1 MTLKA
6 PILKPIVQVLEEV
19 GLRQY
24 LEQVVQEG
32 EPIIR
37 LGRYLMLDGPHN
49 PGPSLL
55 HKPRCIA
62 WNSIVHG
69 SWATEDE
76 LKDTTYGEA
85 VHRAFFDWFTKYNN
99 YEIVQLEPHVV
110 IGRVSARPDIVYC
123 NDNNECGVIEVK
135 SYGLD
140 ATRVRVAKE
149 QLAVYAYMLS
159 QFATVEQAWL
169 VLRDAVLPMKISE
182 LAGLG
187 RELFEELRRLP
198 REPPEKPYNSCHR
211 CAFAR
216 VCLVRKPVLVEPQPQ
231 TPNPLV
237 LALIAPPVDGVGR
250 LGPILSPVVTVGT
263 PAGAVPYTL
272 VGLGGAP
279 EALINWAP
287 QLQPAMASQEAKQTQ
302 EKTQPTIRRISLGVE
317 WLDYA
322 LQGGMPRGTWTLVT
336 GEPGTGKSILA
347 IQAVG
352 ANVDTI
358 PVVFLSTE
366 TRFYDVV
373 RQASQF
379 GIDLTDAVSLADVL
393 AGRVRDVKTNLVVID
408 LFGLARQYRELLRA
422 SEEEGTKARAK
433 SPLSME
439 VVLAAI
445 EKAYEVLG
453 VGEEGGKKD
462 VLVVIDSLAPMWSHA
477 PAMARLITYGLR
489 QRLYRP
495 SVTVLMTNQY
505 APTTGMTFGFG
516 AEHIAD
522 AIIHMWFESVE
533 TAKEIRRWLIIK
545 KARLT
550 NHYRKAMRF
559 DIEPG
564 RGLTLLEPG
573 IDELRKWA
581 SQS

>member
-1 MTLKA
+1 MTLKT
-6 PILKPIVQVLEEV
+6 PILKPIIQVLEEV
-19 GLRQY
+19 PLKPY

-32 EPIIR
+32 KPIIR
-37 LGRYLMLDGPHN
+37 LGRFLMLDGPHN

-62 WNSIVHG
+62 WNSVIHG
-69 SWATEDE
+69 AWATEDD

-85 VHRAFFDWFTKYNN
+85 VHRAFFDWFIKYNN
-99 YEIVQLEPHVV
+99 YEIVQLEPHIV
-110 IGRVSARPDIVYC
+110 ISRVSARPDIVYC

-135 SYGLD
+135 SFGLD
-140 ATRVRVAKE
+140 ATKVRVAKE
-149 QLAVYAYMLS
+149 QLAVYVYMLG

-169 VLRDAVLPMKISE
+169 VLRDAVLPMRISE
-182 LAGLG
+182 LVELG
-187 RELFEELRRLP
+187 RGLFEELRRLP
-198 REPPEKPYNSCHR
+198 RDVPEKPYNSCHR
-211 CAFAR
+211 CPFAR

-231 TPNPLV
+231 NPNPIVLV
-237 LALIAPPVDGVGR
+237 LIAPPVDGVGR
-250 LGPILSPVVTVGT
+250 LGPILSPVITLEA

-287 QLQPAMASQEAKQTQ
+287 QLQPAMSSQEAKQAQSTQ
-302 EKTQPTIRRISLGVE
+302 SQPTIRRISLGVE

-322 LQGGMPRGTWTLVT
+322 LQGGVPRGTWTLAT
-336 GEPGTGKSILA
+336 GEPGVGKSILA

-373 RQASQF
+373 RQSSQF
-379 GIDLTDAVSLADVL
+379 GIDLSDAISLADVL
-393 AGRVRDVKTNLVVID
+393 AGRVENARTNLVVID

-422 SEEEGTKARAK
+422 GEEGAKARAK

-439 VVLAAI
+439 VVMSAI

-453 VGEEGGKKD
+453 VTEEGGRKD
-462 VLVVIDSLAPMWSHA
+462 VLVVIDSLAPLWAHA
-477 PAMARLITYGLR
+477 PAMARLITYRLR
-489 QRLYRP
+489 QRLYR
-495 SVTVLMTNQY
+495 SNVTVIMTNQY

-522 AIIHMWFESVE
+522 AIIHMWFEPVE
-533 TAKEIRRWLIIK
+533 TTKEIRRWLIIK

-559 DIEPG
+559 EVEPG
-564 RGLTLLEPG
+564 KGLVLLEPG
-573 IDELRKWA
+573 VDELRKWA

>member
-1 MTLKA
+1 MALKT

-24 LEQVVQEG
+24 LEQVVREG
-32 EPIIR
+32 RPIIR
-37 LGRYLMLDGPHN
+37 LGRFLMLDGPHN

-55 HKPRCIA
+55 HKPKCIA
-62 WNSIVHG
+62 WNTIVHG
-69 SWATEDE
+69 SWATEDD

-85 VHRAFFDWFTKYNN
+85 VHRAYYDWFVKYNN
-99 YEIVQLEPHVV
+99 YEIVQLEPHIV
-110 IGRVSARPDIVYC
+110 ISRVSAKPDIVYC
-123 NDNNECGVIEVK
+123 NDNNECGIIEVK

-140 ATRVRVAKE
+140 ATKVRQAKE
-149 QLAVYAYMLS
+149 QLAVYVYMLS

-182 LAGLG
+182 LVGLG
-187 RELFEELRRLP
+187 GELFEVLRRLP
-198 REPPEKPYNSCHR
+198 RDVPEKPYNSCHR
-211 CAFAR
+211 CPFAR
-216 VCLVRKPVLVEPQPQ
+216 VCFVRKPVLVEPQPQ

-250 LGPILSPVVTVGT
+250 LGPILTPVVTVGAT
-263 PAGAVPYTL
+263 AGVVPYTL

-279 EALINWAP
+279 EVLINWAP
-287 QLQPAMASQEAKQTQ
+287 QLQPAMASQEAKQAQSTQ
-302 EKTQPTIRRISLGVE
+302 LIRRVSLGVE

-322 LQGGMPRGTWTLVT
+322 LQGGVPRGTWTLVT
-336 GEPGTGKSILA
+336 GEPGVGKSILG

-352 ANVDTI
+352 ANVDKI

-393 AGRVRDVKTNLVVID
+393 AGKISGKDVKTNLVVID

-422 SEEEGTKARAK
+422 GEEGSKARAK

-453 VGEEGGKKD
+453 VAEEGGRKD

-522 AIIHMWFESVE
+522 AIIHMWFEPVE
-533 TAKEIRRWLIIK
+533 TTKEIRRWLIIK

-550 NHYRKAMRF
+550 NHYRKALRF

-581 SQS
+581 TQS

>member
-1 MTLKA
+1 M
-6 PILKPIVQVLEEV
+6 
-19 GLRQY
+19 R
-24 LEQVVQEG
+24 
-32 EPIIR
+32 
-37 LGRYLMLDGPHN
+37 
-49 PGPSLL
+49 
-55 HKPRCIA
+55 
-62 WNSIVHG
+62 
-69 SWATEDE
+69 
-76 LKDTTYGEA
+76 
-85 VHRAFFDWFTKYNN
+85 
-99 YEIVQLEPHVV
+99 
-110 IGRVSARPDIVYC
+110 
-123 NDNNECGVIEVK
+123 
-135 SYGLD
+135 
-140 ATRVRVAKE
+140 
-149 QLAVYAYMLS
+149 
-159 QFATVEQAWL
+159 
-169 VLRDAVLPMKISE
+169 ISE
-182 LAGLG
+182 LVGLG
-187 RELFEELRRLP
+187 GELFEELRRLP
-198 REPPEKPYNSCHR
+198 RDVPEKPYNSCHR
-211 CAFAR
+211 CPFAR

-237 LALIAPPVDGVGR
+237 LALIAPPVDGAGR
-250 LGPILSPVVTVGT
+250 LSQVLLTPVVIVEAT
-263 PAGAVPYTL
+263 AGAVPYTL

-287 QLQPAMASQEAKQTQ
+287 QLQPAMASQEAKQAQEAKTTQ
-302 EKTQPTIRRISLGVE
+302 SIKRVSLGVE

-322 LQGGMPRGTWTLVT
+322 LQGGVPRGTWSLIT
-336 GEPGTGKSILA
+336 GEPGTGKSILV

-358 PVVFLSTE
+358 PVVLVSTE

-379 GIDLTDAVSLADVL
+379 GIDLSDAVSLADVL
-393 AGRVRDVKTNLVVID
+393 AGRVKDVKTNLVVID

-422 SEEEGTKARAK
+422 SEEEGSKARAK

-453 VGEEGGKKD
+453 VTEEGGRKD

-495 SVTVLMTNQY
+495 GVTVLMTNQY

-522 AIIHMWFESVE
+522 AIIHMWFEPVE
-533 TAKEIRRWLIIK
+533 TTKEIRRWLIIK

-550 NHYRKAMRF
+550 NHYRKALRF
-559 DIEPG
+559 EVEPG
-564 RGLTLLEPG
+564 KGLVLLEPG

>member
-1 MTLKA
+1 MTLKT
-6 PILKPIVQVLEEV
+6 PILKPIIQVLEEV
-19 GLRQY
+19 PLKPY

-32 EPIIR
+32 KPIIR
-37 LGRYLMLDGPHN
+37 LGRYIMTDGPHN

-55 HKPRCIA
+55 HKPKCIA
-62 WNSIVHG
+62 WNSVIHG
-69 SWATEDE
+69 AWATDDD
-76 LKDTTYGEA
+76 LRDTTYGEA
-85 VHRAFFDWFTKYNN
+85 VHRAFFDWFVKYNN
-99 YEIVQLEPHVV
+99 YPIVQLEPHIV
-110 IGRVSARPDIVYC
+110 ITRVSAKPDIVYC
-123 NDNNECGVIEVK
+123 NDNNECGIIEVK

-140 ATRVRVAKE
+140 ASKVRQAKE
-149 QLAVYAYMLS
+149 QLAVYVYMLN

-169 VLRDAVLPMKISE
+169 VLRDAVIPMRVSE
-182 LAGLG
+182 LVGLG
-187 RELFEELRRLP
+187 GGLFEELRRLP
-198 REPPEKPYNSCHR
+198 RDVPEKPYNSCHR

-231 TPNPLV
+231 NPNPLV
-237 LALIAPPVDGVGR
+237 LILIAPPVDGVRR
-250 LGPILSPVVTVGT
+250 LGPILTPAVTVEA

-287 QLQPAMASQEAKQTQ
+287 QLQTAMSSQEAKQEKAQSTQ
-302 EKTQPTIRRISLGVE
+302 SIKRISLGVE

-322 LQGGMPRGTWTLVT
+322 LQGGVPRGTWTLVT

-347 IQAVG
+347 IQTVG

-373 RQASQF
+373 RQARQF
-379 GIDLTDAVSLADVL
+379 GIDLSDAVSLADVL
-393 AGRVRDVKTNLVVID
+393 AGRVENARTNLVVID

-422 SEEEGTKARAK
+422 GEEGREKARAK

-453 VGEEGGKKD
+453 VTEEGGRKD

-522 AIIHMWFESVE
+522 AIIHMWFEPVE

-550 NHYRKAMRF
+550 NHYRKALRF
-559 DIEPG
+559 EVEPG
-564 RGLTLLEPG
+564 KGLVLLEPG
-573 IDELRKWA
+573 VDELRKWA
-581 SQS
+581 TQS